1 MSLPELPWE
10 WISAGLA
17 ALVIVLLAT
26 RKPRRRRSPEIHQNP
41 FPIRAGADVQQAP
54 DHRLLAQAASEM
66 RGAVERQAEQMEKL
80 RTFWSQRLDAVEEKL
95 DLLATSA
102 KQAAPP
108 VRDDERTA
116 ASYTVAPS
124 AGSYG
129 EDSSWLTAIPTVPS
143 WSAGPADQAVE
154 IRDGALVR
162 SRSLPPAAYVS
173 PSGAGQARVYLN
185 PDVQMTEISLPKW
198 ETFFDLQGGR
208 TYTAYRTTRPAEVRW
223 DEGEG
228 RGELISKGLAEAI

>member
-17 ALVIVLLAT
+17 ALVIVLLVT
-26 RKPRRRRSPEIHQNP
+26 RKPRRRTRS
-41 FPIRAGADVQQAP
+41 
-54 DHRLLAQAASEM
+54 AS
-66 RGAVERQAEQMEKL
+66 
-80 RTFWSQRLDAVEEKL
+80 
-95 DLLATSA
+95 
-102 KQAAPP
+102 
-108 VRDDERTA
+108 
-116 ASYTVAPS
+116 ASPVAPS
-124 AGSYG
+124 GDGGETGYSEVIGLTREVRHLLDQQAHQMEQLRTTLTTQIRGIGEKVDALGTTRTSAGQAGGQRRGMAPESYTPPPSAAG
-129 EDSSWLTAIPTVPS
+129 YGADSLWPPSAAPAAPS

-198 ETFFDLQGGR
+198 EAFFDLQGGR

-228 RGELISKGLAEAI
+228 RGELVSKGLAEAI

>member
-1 MSLPELPWE
+1 VSLPELPWE
-10 WISAGLA
+10 WIAAGLA

-26 RKPRRRRSPEIHQNP
+26 RKPRRRTRSAPGHPAAPAGDGGQTGYAEI
-41 FPIRAGADVQQAP
+41 IRLTGEVRHLLGQQARQMEQLRTTLGSQIHGIGEKVDALAATRTTGGQAGGERRDPVPDWYAPPSNSGYGADS
-54 DHRLLAQAASEM
+54 L
-66 RGAVERQAEQMEKL
+66 
-80 RTFWSQRLDAVEEKL
+80 W
-95 DLLATSA
+95 
-102 KQAAPP
+102 PP
-108 VRDDERTA
+108 
-116 ASYTVAPS
+116 
-124 AGSYG
+124 
-129 EDSSWLTAIPTVPS
+129 AIPAAPS
-143 WSAGPADQAVE
+143 WSAGPADQPVE

-198 ETFFDLQGGR
+198 EAFFDLQGGR

-228 RGELISKGLAEAI
+228 RGELVSKGLAEAI

>member
-1 MSLPELPWE
+1 MSLPELRWE
-10 WISAGLA
+10 WIAAALA
-17 ALVIVLLAT
+17 ALVIVLLVA
-26 RKPRRRRSPEIHQNP
+26 RRPRRRRSAEVHRTPSPTSN
-41 FPIRAGADVQQAP
+41 GADVQQTP

-66 RGAVERQAEQMEKL
+66 RGAVDRQAEQMEKL

-95 DLLATSA
+95 DLLSRSA

-108 VRDDERTA
+108 VRDDGRA
-116 ASYTVAPS
+116 AESYAPS
-124 AGSYG
+124 SSSGYG
-129 EDSSWLTAIPTVPS
+129 ADSLWPPAVPPVPS
-143 WSAGPADQAVE
+143 WSAGPADQPVE

-185 PDVQMTEISLPKW
+185 ADVQMTEISLPKW
-198 ETFFDLQGGR
+198 EAFFDLQGGR

>member
-10 WISAGLA
+10 WISAALA
-17 ALVIVLLAT
+17 ALVIVLLVT
-26 RKPRRRRSPEIHQNP
+26 RRPRRRRSPEIHRNP
-41 FPIRAGADVQQAP
+41 FPTPASADVQQAP
-54 DHRLLAQAASEM
+54 DHRLLAQATTEM
-66 RGAVERQAEQMEKL
+66 RGAVERQAEQMERL
-80 RTFWSQRLDAVEEKL
+80 RTFWSQRLDGLEAKIDSL
-95 DLLATSA
+95 SRPD

-108 VRDDERTA
+108 VRDDERAA
-116 ASYTVAPS
+116 ASYAPPS
-124 AGSYG
+124 SSGYG
-129 EDSSWLTAIPTVPS
+129 ADSLWPPAIPSVPS

-173 PSGAGQARVYLN
+173 PCGAGQARVYLN
-185 PDVQMTEISLPKW
+185 ADVQMTEISLPKW
-198 ETFFDLQGGR
+198 EAFFDLQGGR
-208 TYTAYRTTRPAEVRW
+208 TYAAYRTTRPAEVRW

>member
-1 MSLPELPWE
+1 MSFSEVGWE
-10 WISAGLA
+10 SIVAALA
-17 ALVIVLLAT
+17 VLVIVIMMM
-26 RKPRRRRSPEIHQNP
+26 RRRSPDSYRGRLP
-41 FPIRAGADVQQAP
+41 SSDGADVQQAP
-54 DHRLLAQAASEM
+54 DHRILAQAATEM
-66 RGAVERQAEQMEKL
+66 RGAVQRQADQMAAL
-80 RTFWSQRLDAVEEKL
+80 RTFWSQRLDALEEKI
-95 DLLATSA
+95 DLISRSA
-102 KQAAPP
+102 KPAGAT
-108 VRDDERTA
+108 VRDDGGAPATYTA
-116 ASYTVAPS
+116 PPS
-124 AGSYG
+124 AGYG
-129 EDSSWLTAIPTVPS
+129 ADGLWPPSAAPAAPS

-198 ETFFDLQGGR
+198 EAFFDLQGGR

>member
-1 MSLPELPWE
+1 MSLPPLPWE

-26 RKPRRRRSPEIHQNP
+26 RNPRRRRSPESHRTP
-41 FPIRAGADVQQAP
+41 SPISNGADVQQAP
-54 DHRLLAQAASEM
+54 DHRLLAQAAAEM
-66 RGAVERQAEQMEKL
+66 RSAAERQSEQMEKL
-80 RTFWSQRLDAVEEKL
+80 RTFWSQRLDALEAKVDAL
-95 DLLATSA
+95 SRPA
-102 KQAAPP
+102 KQPAPSL
-108 VRDDERTA
+108 RDEGGTV
-116 ASYTVAPS
+116 ASYAPL
-124 AGSYG
+124 SYSGHG
-129 EDSSWLTAIPTVPS
+129 EDSSWLTAIPAVPS

-162 SRSLPPAAYVS
+162 SRSLPPAAYVT

-198 ETFFDLQGGR
+198 EVFFDLQGGR

-228 RGELISKGLAEAI
+228 RGELVSKGLAEAI

>member
-1 MSLPELPWE
+1 MSLREMPWE

-26 RKPRRRRSPEIHQNP
+26 RRPQRRSRSALPHSAAPTGDGGQTGYAEI
-41 FPIRAGADVQQAP
+41 IRLTGEVRHLLGQQAK
-54 DHRLLAQAASEM
+54 
-66 RGAVERQAEQMEKL
+66 QMEQL
-80 RTFWSQRLDAVEEKL
+80 RTTLGSQIHDIGEKVDA
-95 DLLATSA
+95 LAATRTSGG
-102 KQAAPP
+102 QARGERRDPVPASFSPP
-108 VRDDERTA
+108 PN
-116 ASYTVAPS
+116 S
-124 AGSYG
+124 GHG
-129 EDSSWLTAIPTVPS
+129 EDSSWLTAIPAVPS

-162 SRSLPPAAYVS
+162 SRSLPPAAYVT

-198 ETFFDLQGGR
+198 EAFFDLQGGR
-208 TYTAYRTTRPAEVRW
+208 TYTAYRTTRPAEVAW

-228 RGELISKGLAEAI
+228 RGELVSKGLAEAI

>member
-17 ALVIVLLAT
+17 ALVIVLLVT
-26 RKPRRRRSPEIHQNP
+26 RKPRRRRSPEIHRTP
-41 FPIRAGADVQQAP
+41 LPTLAGADVQQAP
-54 DHRLLAQAASEM
+54 DHRILAQAATEM

-95 DLLATSA
+95 DLLSRSA
-102 KQAAPP
+102 KQAAAP

-129 EDSSWLTAIPTVPS
+129 EDNSWLAAIPAVPS

-185 PDVQMTEISLPKW
+185 ADVQMTEISLPKW
-198 ETFFDLQGGR
+198 EAFFDLQGGR
-208 TYTAYRTTRPAEVRW
+208 TYTAYRTTRPATVRW

-228 RGELISKGLAEAI
+228 RGELISKGMAEAI